1 MYSLTKIFYNF
12 KKEYSNFNIT
22 IKKMILANA
31 LSSIGSGIFSFLFIF
46 YVINTGFSTVVY
58 GLLSSITGITY
69 ILFILPVGII
79 SSRLGSKKMII
90 FGNMLGII
98 SIIFYILS
106 NNIFLFYS
114 GSIIYGISGAFSNPN
129 FNSILSKASEEH
141 RRNFV
146 FSLNGFLNLM
156 GSTIGIVLSGYF
168 PALGSKLFNSD
179 EIGFKIALTITAI
192 LWIGTLITITS
203 VKEDIKLKRNE
214 KINIPK
220 NVLKT
225 MIKLTIPA
233 SLIGLGAG
241 FVIPYFQVQFQDRF
255 HLSISTISYIFSITT
270 FSMAIIMLIVP
281 FLARRKGT
289 LTTIVSFQLI
299 AAVLLFTMPFTSN
312 LKNFGLLIF
321 SGLYYLRTIL
331 MNVAG
336 PIQSSFELSMVPEIY
351 RPVMSSLV
359 SLSWVGMN
367 SVSVYLGGIIMQYSL
382 NLPFYI
388 CTAFYITSSVLYFI
402 FFKDLVKKF
411 L

>member
-98 SIIFYILS
+98 SIILYILS

-192 LWIGTLITITS
+192 LWIGTLITILS